1 MRGLGL
7 PSLGMRVM
15 LVLIVCA
22 PLAGALLEY
31 ADGGGSFWV
40 ALILGVLMT
49 VGTLVF
55 AWWLAGKTGVRRDWE
70 RAQALARERGEK
82 EQ

>member
-1 MRGLGL
+1 
-7 PSLGMRVM
+7 MRVM
-15 LVLIVCA
+15 LVVIVCA

-31 ADGGGSFWV
+31 AGGGGSFWA
-40 ALILGVLMT
+40 ALILGMLMT

-70 RAQALARERGEK
+70 RARALARGRSEK
-82 EQ
+82 DDR

>member
-1 MRGLGL
+1 MRESRFPRLGT
-7 PSLGMRVM
+7 RVM

-22 PLAGALLEY
+22 PLTGALLEY
-31 ADGGGSFWV
+31 ADGGGSFWA

-70 RAQALARERGEK
+70 RARALTREQGERER
-82 EQ
+82 

>member
-1 MRGLGL
+1 MRGSGF

-15 LVLIVCA
+15 LVLIACA
-22 PLAGALLEY
+22 PLAGTLLAY
-31 ADGGGSFWV
+31 AGGGGSLWL

-55 AWWLAGKTGVRRDWE
+55 AWWLMGKTGVRRDWE
-70 RAQALARERGEK
+70 RARARRVTDLRK
-82 EQ
+82 H

>member
-1 MRGLGL
+1 MRRSRF

-22 PLAGALLEY
+22 PLAGTLLGY
-31 ADGGGSFWV
+31 ANGGGSLWV

-49 VGTLVF
+49 MSP
-55 AWWLAGKTGVRRDWE
+55 TGFHRC
-70 RAQALARERGEK
+70 
-82 EQ
+82 